1 MSTPHHLTIAD
12 TPDGRSTDWTHPV
25 DCAEGEHCDIFRRT
39 HRMGMEEMSAL
50 GDGRE
55 PGRYLLGRFGF
66 HGLLLV
72 DENGGALPDVVEV
85 LSPAAQAA
93 RQIAAY
99 VITELAEGICE
110 DTDRLV
116 ELAEVIRRGQTLD
129 QWEGAANEAIDTIID
144 EHLGTMRAFAAPIE
158 RLLGGA
164 A

>member
-1 MSTPHHLTIAD
+1 MNTPHHLTIAV
-12 TPDGRSTDWTHPV
+12 TPDGRSTDWTHPT
-25 DCAEGEHCDIFRRT
+25 DCPDGERCDILRRT
-39 HRMGMEEMSAL
+39 HRMGLEDMSSL

-55 PGRYLLGRFGF
+55 PGRYLLGRYGF

-93 RQIAAY
+93 RRIAEY
-99 VITELAEGICE
+99 VIVELAEGICE
-110 DTDRLV
+110 DTERLV
-116 ELAEVIRRGQTLD
+116 ELAEVIRRGQTQD
-129 QWEGAANEAIDTIID
+129 HWESAANGAVDTIIR
-144 EHLGTMRAFAAPIE
+144 EHLGTMRAFAEPIE